1 MKSPPTS
8 YANVAS
14 SPGVADGEHRP
25 LAYSIDRR
33 NSITPSQNQRHRLA
47 SVVSIEEPIME
58 GSRLSARQSRGS
70 VDTSST
76 SLRPSLASRRPSL
89 AQNVL
94 ERISSISSRLSES
107 PSGASTTLETL
118 PISQYDGPVLQGP
131 GKKRRKQ
138 RPKNRRNKSSLTRDH
153 GDFLASRAGALE
165 HQPVSAEI
173 LSPLVEAISEGD
185 LEAVRNIIA
194 DKLYL
199 SREENTGKPLHAA
212 ALAGNEEIV
221 KVLLDSGDFKIN
233 DRDTRERTALYAA
246 RSRGHESIAKLLLTK
261 GAKELSFEESRI
273 AGIELKQWHA
283 YEPQMNTSAHV
294 VPLQEQTIEDAE
306 VTAEPESDEDVN
318 PVPVSQ
324 ANRVDSEY
332 EHIYKLEVGSCENI
346 KDMEEVVN
354 KKREAA
360 QKKGKWVKGP
370 MSTPTV
376 APKDFLPMKHKH
388 VRFPGFGFEIPI
400 VEFDF
405 TTSNRGHRVI
415 SPAPTVDNLL
425 YGVQGVDSITR
436 GDGPSSD
443 GVCRWYH
450 IPVNHL
456 GWAED
461 LIRKIYEKRST
472 KEQQKR
478 DVILRREPFCVDSDP
493 MKPVLLDPRPQARSL
508 RPLCRNMTLDRD
520 GNTRMATALN
530 LRIPFVHWETEANRS
545 EMHHVMETVREGYK
559 HDLDNRDLRRK
570 IPDLKIIQ
578 NSRDWTKNEK
588 LLCAYL
594 YSSLPVHPRRTL
606 DQFYYHML
614 EDTEHRDQDQVITR
628 YYHNVWKRN
637 HELPADEE
645 EYNFGRPASA
655 TPKSAFT
662 LDGPNSQEPEMT
674 NGISPVRRRFT
685 SSSANRMNEE
695 PPNTLRSRRNTKVD
709 EPEEE
714 FKEPKEEAHVLM
726 VDQLWLWILDENTI
740 ITSFP
745 QNWTHDDEDH
755 QSEGDPKDVL
765 KSIQKYLTLVNRPP
779 LESIY
784 DLAQLIVYKCLATF
798 CNKPTPYGP
807 MQILDVYESAIASV
821 TDEETKLFNKFATE
835 SKDAWSKERTAA
847 EHSRSPEELYNIDK
861 EIEQLKE
868 IKDIQDELHILSVL
882 LESQIPVLQE
892 ASDALGKP
900 AEISEPKPKS
910 SVISQTGRS
919 LQNKIGQTVPYS
931 SEFDFE
937 RLHKMVQEQEV
948 RVKGLKDQAEQA
960 NQALNHLLDLKQK
973 QANVSEARSARW
985 TAESTKQQGNIMVLF
1000 TLVTIIFAPLSLLA
1014 TIFSLRVVEFPTKLH
1029 MRFVVKYMFVVS
1041 IAVIVPLM
1049 GLVVYTTRHA
1059 IGKVAKRIHQRIR
1072 TRTWFQQIT
1081 WQRRVQTFGKKWEGD
1096 DGENASSV
1104 TEVPQSEPE
1113 EIEKSGLRL
1122 KFWKARK
1129 EVVKDAEEGA

>member
-8 YANVAS
+8 YANAAS
-14 SPGVADGEHRP
+14 SPGVAEGEHRP
-25 LAYSIDRR
+25 LGYSVDRR
-33 NSITPSQNQRHRLA
+33 NSVTPSRNQRHRLS
-47 SVVSIEEPIME
+47 SVVTIEEPIIE
-58 GSRLSARQSRGS
+58 GSRLSARLSRGS
-70 VDTSST
+70 IDTSSA

-107 PSGASTTLETL
+107 PSGVSATLETL
-118 PISQYDGPVLQGP
+118 PTSQYDGPVLQGP
-131 GKKRRKQ
+131 GKKKRKQ

-153 GDFLASRAGALE
+153 GDFLASRAGAVE
-165 HQPVSAEI
+165 HQPVSSEI
-173 LSPLVEAISEGD
+173 LSPLVKAISEGD
-185 LEAVRNIIA
+185 LEAVKTIIA
-194 DKLYL
+194 DRSYF
-199 SREENTGKPLHAA
+199 SREENTGRPLHAA
-212 ALAGNEEIV
+212 ALAGNEEVV
-221 KVLLDSGDFKIN
+221 KLLLESGEFKIN
-233 DRDTRERTALYAA
+233 DRDSRERTALYAA
-246 RSRGHESIAKLLLTK
+246 RSRGHESIAQLLLTK
-261 GAKELSFEESRI
+261 GAKELSLEESRI
-273 AGIELKQWHA
+273 AGIELKQWHN
-283 YEPQMNTSAHV
+283 YEPQMNTSVHV
-294 VPLQEQTIEDAE
+294 APLQEQTIEGAE
-306 VTAEPESDEDVN
+306 VTAEPESDGDTD
-318 PVPVSQ
+318 PVPVFQ

-354 KKREAA
+354 KKRKEA

-370 MSTPTV
+370 MSTTTA
-376 APKDFLPMKHKH
+376 APEDFVPMKHKH

-405 TTSNRGHRVI
+405 TSNRGHRVV
-415 SPAPTVDNLL
+415 SPAPKVDSLL
-425 YGVQGVDSITR
+425 YGAQGVDSITR

-443 GVCRWYH
+443 RVCRWYH

-461 LIRKIYEKRST
+461 LIRKIYEKRSM
-472 KEQQKR
+472 KEQRKR
-478 DVILRREPFCVDSDP
+478 DIILRREPFYIDSDP

-508 RPLCRNMTLDRD
+508 RPLCRSMTLDRD

-530 LRIPFVHWETEANRS
+530 LRIPFVHWETEVNRS

-559 HDLDNRDLRRK
+559 HDLDNRDSQRM

-578 NSRDWTKNEK
+578 NFREWSKNEK

-594 YSSLPVHPRRTL
+594 YSNLPVHPRRTL

-637 HELPADEE
+637 HEFPADEE
-645 EYNFGRPASA
+645 EYDFGRPVSA
-655 TPKSAFT
+655 RPGSTFT
-662 LDGPNSQEPEMT
+662 LDGLDPLKPEMT
-674 NGISPVRRRFT
+674 NGISPVRRGPT
-685 SSSANRMNEE
+685 SSSGHQMNDA
-695 PPNTLRSRRNTKVD
+695 PPNPVLSKRNTTVD
-709 EPEEE
+709 EMEEK
-714 FKEPKEEAHVLM
+714 FQEPKEEAHVLM

-755 QSEGDPKDVL
+755 ESEGDPKDVL

-779 LESIY
+779 LESVY

-821 TDEETKLFNKFATE
+821 TDEETKLFNQFATE
-835 SKDAWSKERTAA
+835 SKDAWSKERTTA
-847 EHSRSPEELYNIDK
+847 EHSRSPEELYSIDK

-900 AEISEPKPKS
+900 AEIPDPRSKPS
-910 SVISQTGRS
+910 IISPTGRS

-937 RLHKMVQEQEV
+937 RLHKMVQEQEL
-948 RVKGLKDQAEQA
+948 RVKALKDQAEQA
-960 NQALNHLLDLKQK
+960 NKALNHLLDLKQK

-1014 TIFSLRVVEFPTKLH
+1014 TIFSLRVVEFPTTLH
-1029 MRFVVKYMFVVS
+1029 MGFVVKYMFVVS
-1041 IAVIVPLM
+1041 IAVIVPLI
-1049 GLVVYTTRHA
+1049 GLVVYTTRLA
-1059 IGKVAKRIHQRIR
+1059 IGKVFTRLNQRIE
-1072 TRTWFQQIT
+1072 TRKWFHQVT
-1081 WQRRVQTFGKKWEGD
+1081 WQRRRQAFQKRWEGD

-1104 TEVPQSEPE
+1104 TEVPRSETE
-1113 EIEKSGLRL
+1113 GTEKSTLKL

-1129 EVVKDAEEGA
+1129 KVVKDAEKGA